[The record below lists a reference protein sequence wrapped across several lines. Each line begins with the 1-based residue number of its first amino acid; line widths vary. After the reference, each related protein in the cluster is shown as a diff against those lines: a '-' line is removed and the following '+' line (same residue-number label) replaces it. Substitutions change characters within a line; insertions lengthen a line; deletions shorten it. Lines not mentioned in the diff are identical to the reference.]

1 MQALK
6 DLDKRITEL
15 KHRKEQ
21 LRLRAADTLYRR
33 LEGLLK
39 EDFSPEM
46 VVGLVAD
53 TWTESSATNLEHWR
67 EQGTLFFRGISP
79 QKDTTAA
86 SHSLPFA
93 TPTTTPTTDQA
104 L

>member
-6 DLDKRITEL
+6 DLDKRIIEL
-15 KHRKEQ
+15 KRRKEQ

-39 EDFSPEM
+39 KDFSPELII
-46 VVGLVAD
+46 GLVAD
-53 TWTESSATNLEHWR
+53 VWTEASATNREYWQ
-67 EQGTLFFRGISP
+67 EQGTLFFRGIVL

-86 SHSLPFA
+86 SRPLPA
-93 TPTTTPTTDQA
+93 ATTPATDQA
-104 L
+104 S